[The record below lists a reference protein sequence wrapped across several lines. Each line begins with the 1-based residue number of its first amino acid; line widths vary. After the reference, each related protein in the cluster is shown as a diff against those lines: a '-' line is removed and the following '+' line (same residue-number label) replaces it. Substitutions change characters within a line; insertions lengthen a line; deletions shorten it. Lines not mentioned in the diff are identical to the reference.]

1 MARERVIKGDGPELP
16 VEAEEGREEGLIW
29 NLRPRTLPEY
39 VGQTLVVESIGIAIA
54 AARARRE
61 PLEHVLFHGPPGLG
75 KTTLAH
81 IIARE
86 MGAEIVH
93 TSGPA
98 LEKPLDIVG
107 VLSNLNEGEALFI
120 DEIHRLPH
128 TVEEYL
134 YSAMEDFQVDFVTGK
149 GAYARTLPFQLKRF
163 TLIGATTRAGLLTP
177 PLRDRFGMVYHLD
190 FYSTEELTEVVK
202 RSSEILGVSIDP
214 EGASEIASRSRG
226 TPRVANRLLRR
237 VRDYAQV
244 RSQGSI
250 NREVADT
257 ALDQRGRGRTGA
269 GPARQAVS
277 DHHRRELPRRAGWH
291 RRPGCHCERGGADPC
306 GRGGAV
312 PVEDRVCA
320 QNTRWTQDRRGGYGQ
335 AWPER
340 AEEAPVMRCPC
351 LRRHGGWA
359 PWTESTTRQERS

>member
-1 MARERVIKGDGPELP
+1 MARERVIKGDGPEP
-16 VEAEEGREEGLIW
+16 QVEAEQGREEGLIW

-54 AARARRE
+54 AARERRE

-244 RSQGSI
+244 RSQGFI

-257 ALDQRGRGRTGA
+257 ALT
-269 GPARQAVS
+269 
-277 DHHRRELPRRAGWH
+277 REGVDELGLDRLDRLYLTTIA
-291 RRPGCHCERGGADPC
+291 ENYRGGPVGIDALAATVNEEVQTLVDVVEPFLLKTGFVLRTPG
-306 GRGGAV
+306 GRKIGEAAMAKLGLR
-312 PVEDRVCA
+312 E
-320 QNTRWTQDRRGGYGQ
+320 QRR
-335 AWPER
+335 
-340 AEEAPVMRCPC
+340 
-351 LRRHGGWA
+351 LL
-359 PWTESTTRQERS
+359 